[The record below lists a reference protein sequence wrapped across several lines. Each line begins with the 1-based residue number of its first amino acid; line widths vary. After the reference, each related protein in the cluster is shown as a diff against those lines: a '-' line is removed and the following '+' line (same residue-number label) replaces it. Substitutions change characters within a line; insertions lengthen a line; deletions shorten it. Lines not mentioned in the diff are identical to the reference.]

1 MSDLI
6 KREDAIEEL
15 ADYMYE
21 IALLKADGRLDTME
35 HYLNR
40 AKAMLKRIP
49 SADRPSKEGEW
60 EIEEFTSIYGKGYRL
75 TCSECGDVV
84 TVTDEALPRE
94 CYCRHCG
101 AKNTKRWKGADD
113 ESD

>member
-1 MSDLI
+1 MEDLI

-49 SADRPSKEGEW
+49 SADRPSGEW
-60 EIEEFTSIYGKGYRL
+60 LWQLADNGWADHRCSVCGY
-75 TCSECGDVV
+75 TKN
-84 TVTDEALPRE
+84 TDIHVSLNWS
-94 CYCRHCG
+94 YCPHCG
-101 AKNTKRWKGADD
+101 SKMRGEHDD
-113 ESD
+113 

>member
-1 MSDLI
+1 MEDLI
-6 KREDAIEEL
+6 KREDAIKAISISCGTCL
-15 ADYMYE
+15 A
-21 IALLKADGRLDTME
+21 RDTE
-35 HYLNR
+35 DCDKCSVPKLCGLIS
-40 AKAMLKRIP
+40 AIP

-60 EIEEFTSIYGKGYRL
+60 EIEEFTSTYGKGYRL